1 LIRFARK
8 TDFFCRQSLKI
19 ADFLIMR
26 ANGLCALW
34 RASDRPPNRLRVYSA
49 GLALIAGLCLPSDA
63 SRAAGPTPAAR
74 PAYFAI
80 LGAVASSGVYE
91 LPADCTLGQLVRHAG
106 GVTRDADG
114 NARVFRRARL
124 AERLFVA
131 SSEPAILYP
140 GDLIVIDRRG
150 TDQSANNSARKSEVQ
165 IGILN
170 LIERPVVMTVAGDQA
185 TLMRIVEFL
194 RQRLEL
200 VEEIHVV
207 GPSRKSVRRSADPER
222 EADFL
227 SCGTVLIFPK
237 SSVRLAALPPLPDP
251 IAPVRSS
258 FSVNAAGVPA
268 HSEEP
273 TRRSETQ
280 VPAPGA
286 TGGAIGR
293 SDPNLPTPGGTPP
306 QEWIERLIHANTAGV
321 SSRVSGSP
329 FRNVAPKDWEAQRLR
344 DEDRSHARSN
354 VFFFVVA
361 GTAALVMFVTLGA
374 MGSRWINESRS
385 RDSEQLAILPAP
397 PTLSPLAGVNRPI
410 RVDLN
415 QPQTRLGIDLAVFER
430 VRARP
435 EQGTCSDPTPKAA

>member
-1 LIRFARK
+1 
-8 TDFFCRQSLKI
+8 
-19 ADFLIMR
+19 MR
-26 ANGLCALW
+26 AYGLCAAIS
-34 RASDRPPNRLRVYSA
+34 RASDRPPSRLRVYSV
-49 GLALIAGLCLPSDA
+49 GLALIAGLCLPGDA
-63 SRAAGPTPAAR
+63 SRGAGPTPAR

-80 LGAVASSGVYE
+80 LGEVASPGVYE
-91 LPADCTLGQLVRHAG
+91 LPADCTLGQLVRYAG

-131 SSEPAILYP
+131 SSEPAMLYA

-150 TDQSANNSARKSEVQ
+150 TDQSANSSAKKPEMQ

-170 LIERPVVMTVAGDQA
+170 LIERPVVMKMPVDQA
-185 TLMRIVEFL
+185 SLARIVAFL
-194 RQRLEL
+194 RQPPEL
-200 VEEIHVV
+200 VEQIHVV

-227 SCGTVLIFPK
+227 GCGTVLIFPK

-251 IAPVRSS
+251 IALARYSS
-258 FSVNAAGVPA
+258 IDAAGLQA

-273 TRRSETQ
+273 TRRTETE
-280 VPAPGA
+280 VPTPDA

-293 SDPNLPTPGGTPP
+293 SAPNLPAPGGTPP
-306 QEWIERLIHANTAGV
+306 QEWIERLIHANTAIGF

-385 RDSEQLAILPAP
+385 RDSEQPTILPAP
-397 PTLSPLAGVNRPI
+397 PTLSPLAGVTRPI

-435 EQGTCSDPTPKAA
+435 EQGTCSDPAPKAA

>member
-1 LIRFARK
+1 
-8 TDFFCRQSLKI
+8 
-19 ADFLIMR
+19 MR
-26 ANGLCALW
+26 AYGLSAALS
-34 RASDRPPNRLRVYSA
+34 RASDRPPSRLRVYSA

-63 SRAAGPTPAAR
+63 SRAAGPTLAAR

-80 LGAVASSGVYE
+80 LGEVASPGVYE
-91 LPADCTLGQLVRHAG
+91 LPADCTLNLLVRHAG

-140 GDLIVIDRRG
+140 GDLIVIDRRAAG
-150 TDQSANNSARKSEVQ
+150 QSANKSTRHSQVQ

-170 LIERPVVMTVAGDQA
+170 LIERPVVMSVPGDQT
-185 TLMRIVEFL
+185 TLARIVEFL
-194 RQRLEL
+194 RQPPEL
-200 VEEIHVV
+200 VEQIHIVD
-207 GPSRKSVRRSADPER
+207 PSRKNVRQSANPER
-222 EADFL
+222 DADFL
-227 SCGTVLIFPK
+227 HSGIVLIFPK
-237 SSVRLAALPPLPDP
+237 SNVRLASLPPLPEP
-251 IAPVRSS
+251 IAPARSP
-258 FSVNAAGVPA
+258 SVNAAGLPA

-273 TRRSETQ
+273 TRRSTH
-280 VPAPGA
+280 APSPSDSRD
-286 TGGAIGR
+286 AISR
-293 SDPNLPTPGGTPP
+293 NDPNLPTPGGMPP
-306 QEWIERLIHANTAGV
+306 QEWIERLIHANTASGF
-321 SSRVSGSP
+321 SSRASGSP

-361 GTAALVMFVTLGA
+361 GTAALVMLVTLGS
-374 MGSRWINESRS
+374 MSSRWINESRS

-397 PTLSPLAGVNRPI
+397 PTLSPVARVNRPI
-410 RVDLN
+410 RVDAN

-435 EQGTCSDPTPKAA
+435 EQGTCSDPAPKAA

>member
-1 LIRFARK
+1 
-8 TDFFCRQSLKI
+8 
-19 ADFLIMR
+19 MR
-26 ANGLCALW
+26 AYGLCAALS
-34 RASDRPPNRLRVYSA
+34 RASDRPPRRLRVYSA
-49 GLALIAGLCLPSDA
+49 RLALIAGLCLPSDA

-80 LGAVASSGVYE
+80 LGEVASPGVYE
-91 LPADCTLGQLVRHAG
+91 LPAGCTLGQLVRYAG
-106 GVTRDADG
+106 SITRDADG
-114 NARVFRRARL
+114 NARVFRGARL

-140 GDLIVIDRRG
+140 GDLIVIDRRR
-150 TDQSANNSARKSEVQ
+150 TDQSANSSARKAEVQ
-165 IGILN
+165 IGMLN
-170 LIERPVVMTVAGDQA
+170 LVERPVVMKMPVDQA
-185 TLMRIVEFL
+185 SLARIVAFL
-194 RQRLEL
+194 RQPPEL
-200 VEEIHVV
+200 VEQIHVF

-227 SCGTVLIFPK
+227 GCGTVLIFPQ
-237 SSVRLAALPPLPDP
+237 SSVRVAALPSLPDP
-251 IAPVRSS
+251 IALARSS
-258 FSVNAAGVPA
+258 SVNAAGLPD

-273 TRRSETQ
+273 SRRSETQ
-280 VPAPGA
+280 ISIPGA

-306 QEWIERLIHANTAGV
+306 QEWIERLIHANTAGF

-344 DEDRSHARSN
+344 DEDRTHARSN

-361 GTAALVMFVTLGA
+361 GTAALVMLVTLGA

-385 RDSEQLAILPAP
+385 RDSEQPAILPAP

-410 RVDLN
+410 RVDIN

-435 EQGTCSDPTPKAA
+435 EQGTCSDPAPKAA